1 MRKKALH
8 KDFRVEI
15 RKSKNRFLSIF
26 FIVALGVAFFSGIQS
41 SAPDMR
47 LTGDSYF
54 DDSRLMDLRVIS
66 TLGLTEDDLDALEEI
81 EGVSFVAGSYMEDV
95 YCGEGDAR
103 EVLHVEALQDGINE
117 LTPAEGRLPER
128 ADECFLDAAYA
139 LKTGYRP
146 GDELEIAV
154 SSEEDSSLR
163 HRKFTV
169 SGYGYSP
176 CYLSFNRGS
185 TALGTGS
192 LAGFA
197 YVIPEEFDAEIY
209 SVAYLRVDGAAAKT
223 AFTDGYDDLVD
234 EVCGRIEGIADARC
248 EIRYNE
254 VTETAE
260 SELAEAKQ
268 EVADGKQELAD
279 AKQELK
285 DGRAEAESELAE
297 AESELTEGEQELED
311 GKRELWDAREEFADG
326 ERELKDGEK
335 EIEENESTLEE
346 GRSQMEEARGT
357 LDSGEKEYSTGV
369 KEYESESA
377 KGEKE
382 LKAAQKQIDAG
393 KKQLAAGQKAY
404 KENLATYN
412 AGQKQLAAA
421 ETQLTQQQAAYD
433 SGMQQLTA
441 GKAQYET
448 GLEQYNAGL
457 AAYNAAAA
465 QLQGQLQEY
474 DNTIAAL
481 QAAVDAAQQAQQEC
495 DARVAQNRSDRD
507 EMSGQLAQAQK
518 ALEGLNQQ
526 LQDAREA
533 QKGVP
538 ALQAQRDAQAGTLT
552 DQRNQLATAE
562 AATAD
567 LQAQQQTAEADLQAA
582 QDALEKLQ
590 KAPAYKDPGNPDS
603 GYTEDYQNALS
614 AAQQA
619 VEDRQAAADTL
630 AGQAGAQESVIADL
644 KTKIAD
650 QEAKVSGLDAQ
661 IQALNAAVGTAESN
675 VSGKNSEIEALRQ
688 EIAALDAEYSGTA
701 SQGKLNLVQEQQQK
715 QQAAAKAVATRDSTV
730 AGLAGAKA
738 KMDEAQTTLAGQK
751 QTLDATATAL
761 AASKQELDANEQE
774 LNAAGQQLTAAWQQ
788 LNTQKTQAAAAGK
801 QLAAAKKELDANEKK
816 LKQGQEEINQGYQE
830 LKKARAQLTSAR
842 RQLDSG
848 WAQLEASQ
856 SQASEGERQLAEGR
870 QKLSDARSD
879 LAEARRQIR
888 DGQREIVENEHKIQ
902 DGWEDYEEGKK
913 EAEDE
918 IAEGEQKIKDAEA
931 DLAEAEEQIADA
943 EEKLADLRYPD
954 WYIDNRSALPEHAGF
969 GENAERLSNIA
980 KVVPILFFL
989 VAALISL
996 TTMTRMVEEERT
1008 QIGTLKALG
1017 YGKWSIA
1024 SKYLKYAFLATLG
1037 GGVAGIL
1044 IGEKIFPWVII
1055 NAYGIMYQH
1064 IPEILLPYNWTYG
1077 LIAMGA
1083 ALLCTIGATVS
1094 ACYKELMAVPAQLM
1108 RPPAPKE
1115 GKRVF
1120 LERIT
1125 FLWKR
1130 LSFTWKSTV
1139 RNLFRYKKRF
1149 LMTVIGIGGC
1159 MGLLLVGYGL
1169 LDSITDIGTIQ
1180 FDELQLYDAVVVLDT
1195 DADASEIEEVED
1207 ALRADE
1213 RVTHSKRFY
1222 MQLTDVQTE
1231 GITDKEWSVYLYV
1244 PEDLEDL
1251 DGFFRFRDRETKE
1264 PYELGDEGAI
1274 ITEKIAKEFKLK
1286 PGDVITLEQDEGDDV
1301 EVPIA
1306 AVCENYLSHYLY
1318 MTPALYE
1325 KVYGEAPEFNSVF
1338 FESGEPQEGI
1348 EEIGETMLS
1357 HDAVLNVTYTG
1368 TLAQQIENMLG
1379 AMDVVMLVLIVSAG
1393 ALAVVVLYNLNNINI
1408 NERRRELATLKVL
1421 GFYNG
1426 EVAAY
1431 VYRENILLTLIGA
1444 ALGIGLGKLLHAYII
1459 TTIEVDACMF
1469 GRNINLPSFVYGT
1482 LFTIGFSVI
1491 VNGVM
1496 YFKLKK
1502 IDMVESLKSVE

>member
-15 RKSKNRFLSIF
+15 KKSKNRFLSIF

-54 DDSRLMDLRVIS
+54 DDSNLMDLRVIS
-66 TLGLTEDDLDALEEI
+66 TLGLTEDDLDALGGI
-81 EGVSFVAGSYMEDV
+81 EGVSFAVGSYMEDV

-103 EVLHVEALQDGINE
+103 EVLHVEALQEEINE
-117 LTPAEGRLPER
+117 LTPAKGRLPER

-139 LKTGYRP
+139 LKTGYEP
-146 GDELEIAV
+146 GDELEIEV
-154 SSEEDSSLR
+154 SSEDDSSLR
-163 HRKFTV
+163 HRRFTV

-185 TALGTGS
+185 TSLGTGS

-197 YVIPEEFDAEIY
+197 YVLPEEFDAEIY
-209 SVAYLRVDGAAAKT
+209 SVIYLRANGAAEKT

-234 EVCGRIEGIADARC
+234 AVSERIEGIADARC
-248 EIRYNE
+248 EIRYND
-254 VTETAE
+254 VMETAE

-279 AKQELK
+279 AKQELA
-285 DGRAEAESELAE
+285 DGKAEAESELAE
-297 AESELTEGEQELED
+297 AESELVEGEQELSD
-311 GKRELWDAREEFADG
+311 GKRDLWDASEEVADG

-335 EIEENESTLEE
+335 EIEENESKLAE
-346 GRSQMEEARGT
+346 GRSQMEEAQGT
-357 LDSGEKEYSTGV
+357 LDSGEKEYNSGL
-369 KEYESESA
+369 KEYNKESV

-382 LKAAQKQIDAG
+382 LRAAQKQIDAG
-393 KKQLAAGQKAY
+393 REQLKEGRKTYRANLAA
-404 KENLATYN
+404 YN

-421 ETQLTQQQAAYD
+421 EEQLTQQQAVYD
-433 SGMQQLTA
+433 AGAQQLAA
-441 GKAQYET
+441 GKAQYEA
-448 GLEQYNAGL
+448 GLEQYNTGL
-457 AAYNAAAA
+457 AAYNAANTKLAA
-465 QLQGQLQEY
+465 QQQEY
-474 DNTIAAL
+474 DSTLAAVQTAAAAAL
-481 QAAVDAAQQAQQEC
+481 KAQQEC
-495 DARVAQNRSDRD
+495 DARVAQNRAEAEAKNGKLAEAKSTVDSLTGELVEAEEILNGYKAAFEAANSEFERRKTEWQKLAD
-507 EMSGQLAQAQK
+507 APVYKKDSEGNNTEEFDPEYAQQLA
-518 ALEGLNQQ
+518 
-526 LQDAREA
+526 
-533 QKGVP
+533 
-538 ALQAQRDAQAGTLT
+538 DAQAAVDAQSGVVN
-552 DQRNQLATAE
+552 D
-562 AATAD
+562 AD
-567 LQAQQQTAEADLQAA
+567 AKVKA
-582 QDALEKLQ
+582 QDAVVTQ
-590 KAPAYKDPGNPDS
+590 KSA
-603 GYTEDYQNALS
+603 EL
-614 AAQQA
+614 AAQQG
-619 VEDRQAAADTL
+619 T
-630 AGQAGAQESVIADL
+630 
-644 KTKIAD
+644 
-650 QEAKVSGLDAQ
+650 VSSLE
-661 IQALNAAVGTAESN
+661 T
-675 VSGKNSEIEALRQ
+675 
-688 EIAALDAEYSGTA
+688 EIAALDTEYSDRL
-701 SQGKLNLVQEQQQK
+701 SPEQQQK
-715 QQAAAKAVATRDSTV
+715 QQAAAEAAATRDAAV
-730 AGLAGAKA
+730 AGLEEAKGQ
-738 KMDEAQTTLAGQK
+738 MDEAVKTLAGQK
-751 QTLDATATAL
+751 QTLDATAATL
-761 AASKQELDANEQE
+761 AQSKQELDAKEQE
-774 LNAAGQQLTAAWQQ
+774 LNTAGQQLSAAWQE
-788 LNTQKTQAAAAGK
+788 LSTQKTQAATAK
-801 QLAAAKKELDANEKK
+801 TQLAAAKKTLDTNEKK
-816 LKQGQEEINQGYQE
+816 LKKGQKEIDDGYKE
-830 LKKARAQLTSAR
+830 LREAKAQLTSAR

-848 WAQLEASQ
+848 WAQLAASR
-856 SQASEGERQLAEGR
+856 SQVTDGERQLSEGR
-870 QKLSDARSD
+870 QKLSDARTD
-879 LAEARRQIR
+879 LADARRQIA
-888 DGQREIVENEHKIQ
+888 DGQKEIVENEHKLE

-918 IAEGEQKIKDAEA
+918 IAEGEQKIRDAEA
-931 DLAEAEEQIADA
+931 DLADAEEQIADA
-943 EEKLADLRYPD
+943 EEQLAELRYPD
-954 WYIDNRSALPEHAGF
+954 WYVDNRSALPEHAGF

-1037 GGVAGIL
+1037 GGAAGIL

-1064 IPEILLPYNWTYG
+1064 IPEILLPYNWSYG

-1115 GKRVF
+1115 GKRVW

-1149 LMTVIGIGGC
+1149 LMTIIGIGGC

-1169 LDSITDIGTIQ
+1169 LDSITDIGTLQ

-1195 DADASEIEEVED
+1195 DADASEIAEVED
-1207 ALRADE
+1207 ALRTDE
-1213 RVTHSKRFY
+1213 RVTHAKRFY
-1222 MQLTDVQTE
+1222 MQLTDVQTK

-1244 PEDLEDL
+1244 PEDKKELE
-1251 DGFFRFRDRETKE
+1251 GFFRFRDRETKE
-1264 PYELGDEGAI
+1264 PYELTDEGAI
-1274 ITEKIAKEFKLK
+1274 ITEKIAKELGIKA
-1286 PGDVITLEQDEGDDV
+1286 GGTITLEQEEGDDV
-1301 EVPIA
+1301 EVPVA

-1325 KVYGEAPEFNSVF
+1325 KIYGEAPEFNSIF

-1348 EEIGETMLS
+1348 EEIGEKMLS
-1357 HDAVLNVTYTG
+1357 YDAVLNVTYTG
-1368 TLAQQIENMLG
+1368 TLAEQIENMLG

-1393 ALAVVVLYNLNNINI
+1393 ALAIVVLYNLNNINI

-1444 ALGIGLGKLLHAYII
+1444 ALGIVLGKLLHAYII

-1482 LFTIGFSVI
+1482 LFTIGFSMI
-1491 VNGVM
+1491 VNGFM

>member
-15 RKSKNRFLSIF
+15 KKSKNRFLSIF
-26 FIVALGVAFFSGIQS
+26 FIVALGVAFFSGIQA

-54 DDSRLMDLRVIS
+54 DDSKLMDLRVIS
-66 TLGLTEDDLDALEEI
+66 TLGLTEDDLKALGDI
-81 EGVSFVAGSYMEDV
+81 EGISFVAGSYMEDV
-95 YCGEGDAR
+95 YCGEGEAR
-103 EVLHVEALQDGINE
+103 EVLHVEALQKEINE

-139 LKTGYRP
+139 LKTGYKP
-146 GDELEIAV
+146 GDELEIEV
-154 SSEEDSSLR
+154 SSEDDSSLK

-169 SGYGYSP
+169 CGYGYSP

-185 TALGTGS
+185 TSLGTGS

-197 YVIPEEFDAEIY
+197 YVLPEEFDAEVY
-209 SVAYLRVDGAAAKT
+209 SVVYLRVDKAAEKT
-223 AFTDGYDDLVD
+223 AFTDGYDDLVA
-234 EVCGRIEGIADARC
+234 EVSDRIEGIADARC
-248 EIRYNE
+248 EIRYRE

-260 SELAEAKQ
+260 SELADAKQ

-279 AKQELK
+279 AKRELSEGK
-285 DGRAEAESELAE
+285 AEAESELAE
-297 AESELTEGEQELED
+297 AESELTEGEQELAD
-311 GKRELWDAREEFADG
+311 GKKDIWDAREEVADG
-326 ERELKDGEK
+326 ERELKTGEQ
-335 EIEENESTLEE
+335 EIEQNEATLEE
-346 GRSQMEEARGT
+346 GKSQMAEAQAT
-357 LDSGEKEYSTGV
+357 LNSGESEYQSGMV
-369 KEYESESA
+369 AYKSEA
-377 KGEKE
+377 VKGEKE
-382 LKAAQKQIDAG
+382 LKAAQEQIDTG
-393 KKQLAAGQKAY
+393 KQQLEEGRKTY
-404 KENLATYN
+404 NENLAAYN
-412 AGQKQLAAA
+412 AGQKQLAEA
-421 ETQLTQQQAAYD
+421 EAQLTQQQEAYD
-433 SGMQQLTA
+433 TGVQQLA
-441 GKAQYET
+441 SGKSQYEA
-448 GLEQYNAGL
+448 GMEQYNAGL
-457 AAYNAAAA
+457 EAYNEANA
-465 QLQGQLQEY
+465 QLQAQQQEY
-474 DNTIAAL
+474 DNTIGALETAVNAAL
-481 QAAVDAAQQAQQEC
+481 QAQQEC
-495 DARVAQNRSDRD
+495 DEKVAQNRSDKD
-507 EMSGQLAQAQK
+507 AKSGQLEEAQNTADTLTGQLEEENRTLNRLEGECETARSEGQRLEAELDELKNNPQYEEDSEGNLLPEYTQDYAQRLADAQK
-518 ALEGLNQQ
+518 AFDEQSGVVQN
-526 LQDAREA
+526 ASAEVEA
-533 QKGVP
+533 QKAIVNQKS
-538 ALQAQRDAQAGTLT
+538 AELT
-552 DQRNQLATAE
+552 
-562 AATAD
+562 
-567 LQAQQQTAEADLQAA
+567 AQQETVSL
-582 QDALEKLQ
+582 
-590 KAPAYKDPGNPDS
+590 
-603 GYTEDYQNALS
+603 
-614 AAQQA
+614 
-619 VEDRQAAADTL
+619 
-630 AGQAGAQESVIADL
+630 L
-644 KTKIAD
+644 K
-650 QEAKVSGLDAQ
+650 G
-661 IQALNAAVGTAESN
+661 
-675 VSGKNSEIEALRQ
+675 
-688 EIAALDAEYSGTA
+688 EIAALDAEYND
-701 SQGKLNLVQEQQQK
+701 NLAGEQQKK
-715 QQAAAKAVATRDSTV
+715 QQAVVEATATRDATV
-730 AGLAGAKA
+730 ASLAGAKE
-738 KMDEAQTTLAGQK
+738 KMDEASGTLAGQK
-751 QTLDATATAL
+751 QTLDATLATL
-761 AASKQELDANEQE
+761 EKSKQELDANEKE
-774 LNAAGQQLTAAWQQ
+774 LNTAGQQLTTAWQQ
-788 LNTQKTQAAAAGK
+788 LNTQKAQAATAKK
-801 QLAAAKKELDANEKK
+801 QLASAKKELNTNEKK
-816 LKQGQEEINQGYQE
+816 LEKGQQEIDDGYAE
-830 LKKARAQLTSAR
+830 LRKARAQLTSAR

-856 SQASEGERQLAEGR
+856 AQVSDGERQLDEGR

-879 LAEARRQIR
+879 LADARQQIR
-888 DGQREIVENEHKIQ
+888 DGQREIMENEHKIK

-918 IAEGEQKIKDAEA
+918 IAEGEQKIRDAEA
-931 DLAEAEEQIADA
+931 DLADAEEQIADA

-954 WYIDNRSALPEHAGF
+954 WYVDNRSALPEHAGF

-1037 GGVAGIL
+1037 GGAAGIL

-1077 LIAMGA
+1077 LIAVGA
-1083 ALLCTIGATVS
+1083 ALICTIGATIS
-1094 ACYKELMAVPAQLM
+1094 ACYKELLAVPAQLM

-1120 LERIT
+1120 MERIT

-1169 LDSITDIGTIQ
+1169 LDSITDIGTLQ
-1180 FDELQLYDAVVVLDT
+1180 FDELQLYDAIVVLDT
-1195 DADASEIEEVED
+1195 DAEPQEIEEVED

-1222 MQLTDVQTE
+1222 MQLTDVQTR
-1231 GITDKEWSVYLYV
+1231 GVTDKEWAIYLYV
-1244 PEDLEDL
+1244 PEDLENL

-1264 PYELGDEGAI
+1264 PYELTDEGAI

-1286 PGDVITLEQDEGDDV
+1286 PGDVITLEQEEGDDV

-1325 KVYGEAPEFNSVF
+1325 KVYGEAPEFNSIF

-1368 TLAQQIENMLG
+1368 TLAEQIENMLG

-1393 ALAVVVLYNLNNINI
+1393 ALAIVVLYNLNNINI

-1444 ALGIGLGKLLHAYII
+1444 ALGIVLGKLLHAYII

-1482 LFTIGFSVI
+1482 LFTVGFSMI

>member
-1 MRKKALH
+1 MKKKALH
-8 KDFRVEI
+8 KDFHVEI
-15 RKSKNRFLSIF
+15 KKSKNRFLSIF

-54 DDSRLMDLRVIS
+54 DDSNLMDLRVIS
-66 TLGLTEDDLDALEEI
+66 TLGLTEDDLDALGET
-81 EGVSFVAGSYMEDV
+81 EGVSFVVGSYMEDV
-95 YCGEGDAR
+95 YCGEGEAR
-103 EVLHVEALQDGINE
+103 EVLHIEALQDGINE
-117 LTPAEGRLPER
+117 LTPAKGQLPKH

-139 LKTGYRP
+139 LKLGYEP
-146 GDELEIAV
+146 GDTLEIAV
-154 SSEEDSSLR
+154 SSEDDSSLR

-185 TALGTGS
+185 TSLGTGS
-192 LAGFA
+192 LSGFA
-197 YVIPEEFDAEIY
+197 YVLPEEFDAEVY
-209 SVAYLRVDGAAAKT
+209 SVAYLRVEDAAEKT
-223 AFTDGYDDLVD
+223 AFTSGYDDLVD
-234 EVCGRIEGIADARC
+234 EVCERIEGIADARC
-248 EIRYNE
+248 EIRYDD
-254 VTETAE
+254 VMETAE
-260 SELAEAKQ
+260 SELEEAKQ

-279 AKQELK
+279 AKQELA
-285 DGRAEAESELAE
+285 DGKAEAESELNE
-297 AESELTEGEQELED
+297 AESELTEGEQELAD
-311 GKRELWDAREEFADG
+311 GKRELWDAREEVADG
-326 ERELKDGEK
+326 ERELIDGER
-335 EIEENESTLEE
+335 EIEENESTLAE
-346 GRSQMEEARGT
+346 GKSQIAEAQKT
-357 LDSGEKEYSTGV
+357 LDSGESEYKSGMA
-369 KEYESESA
+369 EYKSEAA

-393 KKQLAAGQKAY
+393 KKQLAEGR
-404 KENLATYN
+404 KEYNKNLAAFN
-412 AGQKQLAAA
+412 KGQ
-421 ETQLTQQQAAYD
+421 EQLTSAEKLLSQQQADYD
-433 SGMQQLTA
+433 AGMQQLEA
-441 GKAQYET
+441 GKKQYET

-457 AAYNAAAA
+457 AAYEAANEK
-465 QLQGQLQEY
+465 LQEQQQEY
-474 DNTIAAL
+474 DGTVASL
-481 QAAVDAAQQAQQEC
+481 QAAVDAAQQAQQDC
-495 DARVAQNRSDRD
+495 DARVAQNRADKEEKD
-507 EMSGQLAQAQK
+507 GQLAQAQADLEALKQQKK
-518 ALEGLNQQ
+518 ADEDSISG
-526 LQDAREA
+526 
-533 QKGVP
+533 
-538 ALQAQRDAQAGTLT
+538 LQAQLDGEKSTL
-552 DQRNQLATAE
+552 
-562 AATAD
+562 AD
-567 LQAQQQTAEADLQAA
+567 LQGQLSSAEGTLGELQTKQ
-582 QDALEKLQ
+582 
-590 KAPAYKDPGNPDS
+590 
-603 GYTEDYQNALS
+603 
-614 AAQQA
+614 
-619 VEDRQAAADTL
+619 QAAADALQTARDTL
-630 AGQAGAQESVIADL
+630 ASLEEDPQYEDPEDPNSDYTDDYEKALSEAQKAVEDCQAAADDLVGQVSAQDSAVSNL
-644 KTKIAD
+644 RTQTAD
-650 QEAKVSGLDAQ
+650 QEAKVSGLDSQ
-661 IQALNAAVGTAESN
+661 IQALNETLGAAQKDI
-675 VSGKNSEIEALRQ
+675 SGKTSEIEALTQ
-688 EIAALDAEYSGTA
+688 EIEALEAQYNGPA
-701 SQGKLNLVQEQQQK
+701 GQGQLSLSQEQQQK
-715 QQAAAKAVATRDSTV
+715 QQAAAKAVATRDGTLEK
-730 AGLAGAKA
+730 LAGAKA
-738 KMDEAQTTLAGQK
+738 ELDAAQTTLAQQK
-751 QTLDATATAL
+751 QTLDATWTTL
-761 AASKQELDANEQE
+761 TSSKQEMDANEKT
-774 LNAAGQQLTAAWQQ
+774 LNAAGQQLTAAWQE
-788 LNTQKTQAAAAGK
+788 LNTQKTQAETAKG
-801 QLAAAKKELDANEKK
+801 QLDAAKKELDANEKK
-816 LKQGQEEINQGYQE
+816 LQQGQDEIDAGRRE
-830 LKKARAQLTSAR
+830 LRKASAQLTSAR

-848 WAQLEASQ
+848 WAQLEASR
-856 SQASEGERQLAEGR
+856 SQVSDGERQLDEGR
-870 QKLSDARSD
+870 QKISDARSD
-879 LAEARRQIR
+879 LADARRQIA
-888 DGQREIVENEHKIQ
+888 DGQKAIIENEHKIK

-918 IAEGEQKIKDAEA
+918 IAEGEQKIRDAEA
-931 DLAEAEEQIADA
+931 DLADAEEQIADA
-943 EEKLADLRYPD
+943 EEQLAELRYPD
-954 WYIDNRSALPEHAGF
+954 WYVDNRSALPEHAGF

-1044 IGEKIFPWVII
+1044 FGEKVFPWVII

-1083 ALLCTIGATVS
+1083 ALICTIGATVS

-1115 GKRVF
+1115 GKRVL
-1120 LERIT
+1120 LERVT

-1169 LDSITDIGTIQ
+1169 TDSITDIGRLQ
-1180 FDELQLYDAVVVLDT
+1180 FDELQLFDAVVVLDT
-1195 DADASEIEEVED
+1195 DADEPELEEVEE

-1231 GITDKEWSVYLYV
+1231 GITNKEWSIYLYV
-1244 PEDLEDL
+1244 PEDLDGL
-1251 DGFFRFRDRETKE
+1251 DGFFCFRDRETRE
-1264 PYELGDEGAI
+1264 PYELTDEGAI
-1274 ITEKIAKEFKLK
+1274 ITEKIAKELKLK
-1286 PGDVITLEQDEGDDV
+1286 VGDVITLEQEEGDDV

-1325 KVYGEAPEFNSVF
+1325 KVYGEAPEFNSF
-1338 FESGEPQEGI
+1338 FLESGETQEGI

-1368 TLAQQIENMLG
+1368 TMAEQIENMLG
-1379 AMDVVMLVLIVSAG
+1379 ALDVVMLVLIVSAG
-1393 ALAVVVLYNLNNINI
+1393 ALAFVVLYNLNNINI

-1444 ALGIGLGKLLHAYII
+1444 ALGIVLGKLLHAYII
-1459 TTIEVDACMF
+1459 TTVEVDACMF

-1482 LFTIGFSVI
+1482 LFTVGFSMI

>member
-1 MRKKALH
+1 M
-8 KDFRVEI
+8 EI
-15 RKSKNRFLSIF
+15 KKSKNRFLSIF
-26 FIVALGVAFFSGIQS
+26 FIVALGVAFFSGIQA

-54 DDSRLMDLRVIS
+54 DDANLMDLRVVS
-66 TLGLTEDDLDALEEI
+66 TLGLTEDDLDALDGI
-81 EGVSFVAGSYMEDV
+81 EGVSFVVGSYMEDV
-95 YCGEGDAR
+95 YCGEGEAR
-103 EVLHVEALQDGINE
+103 EVLHIEALQEGINE
-117 LTPAEGRLPER
+117 LTPAEGRLPEQ

-146 GDELEIAV
+146 GDELEIEV
-154 SSEEDSSLR
+154 SSEDDSSLK
-163 HRKFTV
+163 HRKFKV

-176 CYLSFNRGS
+176 CYISFNRGS
-185 TALGTGS
+185 TSLGTGS

-197 YVIPEEFDAEIY
+197 YVLPEEFDAEIY
-209 SVAYLRVDGAAAKT
+209 SVAYLRADGAAKKT
-223 AFTDGYDDLVD
+223 EFTDGYDDLVD
-234 EVCGRIEGIADARC
+234 EVCTRVEGIADARC
-248 EIRYNE
+248 EIRYDE
-254 VTETAE
+254 VMETAQ
-260 SELAEAKQ
+260 SELDEAKQ
-268 EVADGKQELAD
+268 EVEDGKQELAD
-279 AKQELK
+279 AKQELA
-285 DGRAEAESELAE
+285 DGKAEAESELAE
-297 AESELTEGEQELED
+297 AESELLDGEEQLAD
-311 GKRELWDAREEFADG
+311 GKRELWDAGEEVADG
-326 ERELKDGEK
+326 ELELKTGEE

-346 GRSQMEEARGT
+346 GKNEIAEAEGT
-357 LDSGEKEYSTGV
+357 LESGESEYQSGMA
-369 KEYESESA
+369 EYTSEAA
-377 KGEKE
+377 KGGKE
-382 LKAAQKQIDAG
+382 LKAAQKQIDDG
-393 KKQLAAGQKAY
+393 KKQLAQGKQQY
-404 KENLATYN
+404 EQNLA
-412 AGQKQLAAA
+412 AFQSGQEQLAAA
-421 ETQLTQQQAAYD
+421 ETQLSQQQATYD
-433 SGMQQLTA
+433 AGVQQLA
-441 GKAQYET
+441 DGKAQYET
-448 GLEQYNAGL
+448 GLAQYNAGL
-457 AAYNAAAA
+457 EEYNAANAK
-465 QLQGQLQEY
+465 LQGQQQEY
-474 DNTIAAL
+474 NNTIGAQ
-481 QAAVDAAQQAQQEC
+481 QAAVSAAQQAQQEC

-507 EMSGQLAQAQK
+507 AKSAQMTEAQNAVSSLDGQLGEAK
-518 ALEGLNQQ
+518 SALSVLEKEKETAETE
-526 LQDAREA
+526 LQR
-533 QKGVP
+533 
-538 ALQAQRDAQAGTLT
+538 LQAVLDNLKNKPPQETDSEGNSTQKEEYEKQLADAQAAF
-552 DQRNQLATAE
+552 D
-562 AATAD
+562 
-567 LQAQQQTAEADLQAA
+567 AQSALVSGQS
-582 QDALEKLQ
+582 DAV
-590 KAPAYKDPGNPDS
+590 
-603 GYTEDYQNALS
+603 S
-614 AAQQA
+614 A
-619 VEDRQAAADTL
+619 
-630 AGQAGAQESVIADL
+630 
-644 KTKIAD
+644 KIAEIGGLETALAD
-650 QEAKVSGLDAQ
+650 QQGVVSGL
-661 IQALNAAVGTAESN
+661 ES
-675 VSGKNSEIEALRQ
+675 
-688 EIAALDAEYSGTA
+688 EIAALDAEYND
-701 SQGKLNLVQEQQQK
+701 KLSVEQQQK
-715 QQAAAKAVATRDSTV
+715 QQEAAGAQAALDQTLQQLAGPKAEMDAAAA
-730 AGLAGAKA
+730 
-738 KMDEAQTTLAGQK
+738 TLAGQK
-751 QTLDATATAL
+751 QMLDATAATL
-761 AASKQELDANEQE
+761 AQSKQTLDANEQQ
-774 LNAAGQQLTAAWQQ
+774 LNTAGQQLTAAWQE
-788 LNTQKTQAAAAGK
+788 LNTQKAQAATAQT
-801 QLAAAKKELDANEKK
+801 QLDEAKKELDANEKK
-816 LKQGQEEINQGYQE
+816 LEDGQKEIDAGYQE
-830 LKKARAQLTSAR
+830 LRKAKAQLTSAR

-848 WAQLEASQ
+848 WAQLEASK
-856 SQASEGERQLAEGR
+856 SQVSDGERQLDEGR
-870 QKLSDARSD
+870 QKLSDARKD
-879 LAEARRQIR
+879 LADARQQIR
-888 DGQREIVENEHKIQ
+888 DGQKEIVKNEHTIE

-913 EAEDE
+913 EAADE
-918 IAEGEQKIKDAEA
+918 IAEGEQKIRDAES
-931 DLAEAEEQIADA
+931 DLADAEQQIADA
-943 EEKLADLRYPD
+943 EQELAELSYPD
-954 WYIDNRSALPEHAGF
+954 WYVDNRSALPEHAGF

-1037 GGVAGIL
+1037 GGAAGIL

-1115 GKRVF
+1115 GKRVL
-1120 LERIT
+1120 LERVT

-1149 LMTVIGIGGC
+1149 LMTIIGIGGC

-1169 LDSITDIGTIQ
+1169 LDSISDIGRLQ
-1180 FDELQLYDAVVVLDT
+1180 FDELQLYDAIVVLDT
-1195 DADASEIEEVED
+1195 DAEAQELKEVED
-1207 ALRADE
+1207 TLRADE
-1213 RVTHSKRFY
+1213 RVTHAKRFY

-1231 GITDKEWSVYLYV
+1231 GITDKEWSIYLYV
-1244 PEDLEDL
+1244 PEDMEDL

-1264 PYELGDEGAI
+1264 PYELNDEGAI

-1286 PGDVITLEQDEGDDV
+1286 PGDAITLEQEEGDDV

-1318 MTPALYE
+1318 MTPTLYE
-1325 KVYGEAPEFNSVF
+1325 KVYGEKPEFNSF
-1338 FESGEPQEGI
+1338 FLESGESQEGI
-1348 EEIGETMLS
+1348 EEIGEQLLS

-1444 ALGIGLGKLLHAYII
+1444 ALGIVLGKLLHAYII

-1482 LFTIGFSVI
+1482 LFTIGFSMI

>member
-8 KDFRVEI
+8 KDFRMEI
-15 RKSKNRFLSIF
+15 KKSKNRFLSIF
-26 FIVALGVAFFSGIQS
+26 FIVALGVAFFSGIQA

-54 DDSRLMDLRVIS
+54 DDSQLMDLRVVS
-66 TLGLTEDDLDALEEI
+66 TLGLTEDDLETLEGI
-81 EGVSFVAGSYMEDV
+81 EGVSFAAGSYMEDV

-103 EVLHVEALQDGINE
+103 EVLHMEAIREGINE
-117 LTPAEGRLPER
+117 LTPAQGRLPER

-139 LKTGYRP
+139 LKTGYQP
-146 GDELEIAV
+146 GDELEITV
-154 SSEEDSSLR
+154 SSEDDSSLR
-163 HRKFTV
+163 HREFIV

-176 CYLSFNRGS
+176 CYISFNRGS
-185 TALGTGS
+185 TSLGTGS

-197 YVIPEEFDAEIY
+197 YVLPEEFDAEVY
-209 SVAYLRVDGAAAKT
+209 SVAYLKVDGAQEKT
-223 AFTDGYDDLVD
+223 EFTDGYDNLVD
-234 EVCGRIEGIADARC
+234 EVCERVEGIADARC

-254 VTETAE
+254 VVETAQ
-260 SELAEAKQ
+260 SELADAKQ

-279 AKQELK
+279 AKQELA
-285 DGRAEAESELAE
+285 DGKAEAESELAE
-297 AESELTEGEQELED
+297 AQSELLDGEEQLADGKQELAD
-311 GKRELWDAREEFADG
+311 AAKELADG
-326 ERELKDGEK
+326 EREFKDGEQ
-335 EIEENESTLEE
+335 EIEENAATLED
-346 GRSQMEEARGT
+346 GKTQIAEAEGT
-357 LDSGEKEYSTGV
+357 LDSGESEYQSGMSAYRKQST
-369 KEYESESA
+369 
-377 KGEKE
+377 KGEKQ
-382 LKAAQKQIDAG
+382 LAAAQKKINAG
-393 KKQLAAGQKAY
+393 KKQLAQGKKQY
-404 KENLATYN
+404 DQNLAAFN
-412 AGQKQLAAA
+412 AGQEQLAAA
-421 ETQLTQQQAAYD
+421 ETQLAQQQAAYD
-433 SGMQQLTA
+433 AGVQQLA
-441 GKAQYET
+441 EGKAQYESAAA
-448 GLEQYNAGL
+448 QYNAGL
-457 AAYNAAAA
+457 EAYNAAAA
-465 QLQGQLQEY
+465 ELAGKQQEY

-481 QAAVDAAQQAQQEC
+481 QAARDAAAQAQQEC
-495 DARVAQNRSDRD
+495 DGRVAQNRADRESKNSQLAEAKSAAD
-507 EMSGQLAQAQK
+507 ALNGQLAGAQSELETLNGALAQADAQLETNRA
-518 ALEGLNQQ
+518 ALESLKANPQFQEGSAQSAPEDYTPEYAQQ
-526 LQDAREA
+526 LA
-533 QKGVP
+533 
-538 ALQAQRDAQAGTLT
+538 DAQA
-552 DQRNQLATAE
+552 AF
-562 AATAD
+562 
-567 LQAQQQTAEADLQAA
+567 
-582 QDALEKLQ
+582 DA
-590 KAPAYKDPGNPDS
+590 
-603 GYTEDYQNALS
+603 QNA
-614 AAQQA
+614 A
-619 VEDRQAAADTL
+619 VQEQSGKAAAKS
-630 AGQAGAQESVIADL
+630 E
-644 KTKIAD
+644 
-650 QEAKVSGLDAQ
+650 EVSGLEA
-661 IQALNAAVGTAESN
+661 ALADSQSAALALEAE
-675 VSGKNSEIEALRQ
+675 V
-688 EIAALDAEYSGTA
+688 AALDAEYNDRLSI
-701 SQGKLNLVQEQQQK
+701 EQQQK
-715 QQAAAKAVATRDSTV
+715 QQAAAGAEAALNQTV
-730 AGLAGAKA
+730 QQLAGAKA
-738 KMDEAQTTLAGQK
+738 EMDGAATALAGQK
-751 QTLDATATAL
+751 QTLDASATAL
-761 AASKQELDANEQE
+761 AQSKQALDANEQE
-774 LNAAGQQLTAAWQQ
+774 LNTAGQQLTAGWQE
-788 LNTQKTQAAAAGK
+788 LNAQKAQAAAAQT
-801 QLAAAKKELDANEKK
+801 QLEEAKNALDANEKELQK
-816 LKQGQEEINQGYQE
+816 GQDEIDAGYEELRE
-830 LKKARAQLTSAR
+830 ARAQLASAR

-848 WAQLEASQ
+848 WAQLEASRTQ
-856 SQASEGERQLAEGR
+856 VSEGEQQLSEGR
-870 QKLSDARSD
+870 QKLADARED
-879 LAEARRQIR
+879 LADARRQIA
-888 DGQREIVENEHKIQ
+888 DGQREIVKNEHTLE
-902 DGWEDYEEGKK
+902 DGWKDYEEGKQD
-913 EAEDE
+913 AADE
-918 IAEGEQKIKDAEA
+918 IAEGEQKIRDAEA
-931 DLAEAEEQIADA
+931 DLADAEEQIADA

-954 WYIDNRSALPEHAGF
+954 WYVDNRSALPEHAGF

-1037 GGVAGIL
+1037 GGAAGIL

-1094 ACYKELMAVPAQLM
+1094 ACYKELLAVPAQLM

-1115 GKRVF
+1115 GKRVW
-1120 LERIT
+1120 LERVT
-1125 FLWKR
+1125 FLWRR

-1139 RNLFRYKKRF
+1139 RNIFRYKKRF
-1149 LMTVIGIGGC
+1149 LMTIIGIGGC

-1169 LDSITDIGTIQ
+1169 LDSITDIGTLQ
-1180 FDELQLYDAVVVLDT
+1180 FDELQLYDAIVVLDT
-1195 DADASEIEEVED
+1195 DADEAELEEAED
-1207 ALRADE
+1207 ALRADA
-1213 RVTHSKRFY
+1213 RVTHAKRFY

-1264 PYELGDEGAI
+1264 PYELTDEGAI
-1274 ITEKIAKEFKLK
+1274 ITEKIAKEFHLK
-1286 PGDVITLEQDEGDDV
+1286 AGDAITLTQEEGDDV

-1325 KVYGEAPEFNSVF
+1325 KVYGETPEFNSIF

-1348 EEIGETMLS
+1348 EEIGGEMLS

-1444 ALGIGLGKLLHAYII
+1444 ALGILLGKLLHAYII

-1482 LFTIGFSVI
+1482 LFTIGFSMI